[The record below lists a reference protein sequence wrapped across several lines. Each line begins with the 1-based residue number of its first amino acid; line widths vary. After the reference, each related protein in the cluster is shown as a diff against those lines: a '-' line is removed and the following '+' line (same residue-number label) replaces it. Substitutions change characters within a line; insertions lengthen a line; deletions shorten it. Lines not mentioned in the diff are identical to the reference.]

1 LGLGI
6 TVVLSPF
13 FWHGKFVVDSPVE
26 RDVEPT
32 TLPPAGAIALSWVVC
47 ITIVLHTVGLTGME
61 RTTTS
66 YRRTQVLS
74 PWLAG
79 SPNHEVLHGKVLL
92 LWKHTQSSFY
102 SK

>member
-1 LGLGI
+1 
-6 TVVLSPF
+6 
-13 FWHGKFVVDSPVE
+13 
-26 RDVEPT
+26 
-32 TLPPAGAIALSWVVC
+32 
-47 ITIVLHTVGLTGME
+47 LTGME

-92 LWKHTQSSFY
+92 LWKHTQPSFY
-102 SK
+102 SN